1 MIVKNLLVIFVI
13 EDSDVEKIVGSRL
26 RGKRRELLIKWEGFS
41 EADNTWEPSG
51 NIPQECILEF
61 DNAV

>member
-13 EDSDVEKIVGSRL
+13 EESDVEKIVGSRL

-51 NIPQECILEF
+51 NIPQECISEF